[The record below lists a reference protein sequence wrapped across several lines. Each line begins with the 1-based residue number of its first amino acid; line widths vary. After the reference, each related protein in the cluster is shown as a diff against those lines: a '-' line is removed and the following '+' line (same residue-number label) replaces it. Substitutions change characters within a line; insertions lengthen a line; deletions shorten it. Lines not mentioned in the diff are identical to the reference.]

1 MKIHWG
7 HVRDSAGSFSHFV
20 DECKDTDYDTD
31 GGFWDGVGDWMWGED
46 FDYGTVDKAVG
57 NFYHCIAAKMVQ
69 EAKAEFQA
77 KFNAACPKK
86 MKMIQTFV
94 SNSNMYL
101 GSLFIH
107 ITNI

>member
-1 MKIHWG
+1 MIFQFNDDKMKVHWG

-46 FDYGTVDKAVG
+46 FDYSTVDKAVG
-57 NFYHCIAAKMVQ
+57 NFYHCIAAKLVN

-77 KFNAACPKK
+77 EFNVKCPKK
-86 MKMIQTFV
+86 
-94 SNSNMYL
+94 
-101 GSLFIH
+101 
-107 ITNI
+107 

>member
-1 MKIHWG
+1 MILFQFNDDKMKIHWG

-86 MKMIQTFV
+86 
-94 SNSNMYL
+94 
-101 GSLFIH
+101 
-107 ITNI
+107 